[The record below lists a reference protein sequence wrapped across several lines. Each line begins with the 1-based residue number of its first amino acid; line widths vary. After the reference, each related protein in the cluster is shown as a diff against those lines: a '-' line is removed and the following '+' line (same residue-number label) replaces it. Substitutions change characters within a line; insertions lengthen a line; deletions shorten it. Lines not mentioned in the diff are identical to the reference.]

1 MSLLAFCKEKENCLR
16 VEKTA
21 MGHTQIYL
29 YIEDNK
35 RPLQLIFFFTYYSFS
50 ASQQ

>member
-1 MSLLAFCKEKENCLR
+1 MSLLAFCI
-16 VEKTA
+16 